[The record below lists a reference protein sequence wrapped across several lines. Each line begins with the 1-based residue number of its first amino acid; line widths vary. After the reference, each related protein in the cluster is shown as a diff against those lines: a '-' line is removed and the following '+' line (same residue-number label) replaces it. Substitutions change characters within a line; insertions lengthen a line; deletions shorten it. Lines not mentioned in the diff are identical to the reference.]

1 MDGLQQE
8 YRTGKKMLTS
18 HKTAIFFSSFTAVV
32 GLGVL
37 VFAKH
42 PALQSISVI
51 SILGMISVVL
61 VSYTILPILFRFFI
75 SGPASRGN
83 FPYTLS
89 GLLVTVWF
97 FGLFVVGCLLMM
109 GIALLLIL
117 LPVKRWK
124 KKQLFSRIMMYMLRI
139 FLKAAWIARR
149 ENVNPGNETFEKP
162 AVIIANHQSF
172 VDILV
177 MLSLAPKLVMVTNR
191 WVWHSPVFGKIVQY
205 ADFVQTEDGYEKV
218 LHHLRDKVAQG
229 YSVVVFPEGTRS
241 ADCQVHRFHKG
252 AFYLAEKLQLD
263 ILPVV
268 LYGTG
273 MIISKRQ
280 SFYVKRGVLCT
291 RILPRILYTDAS
303 YGVTYQER
311 SKAIAKTF
319 RRAYQETCDI
329 YSNPGNPYFY
339 RQLVANYIYKGPVEE
354 WYIRIKV
361 RMEDKYDFFN
371 RIVPRRARIT
381 DIGCGLGPLSY
392 MLAMLSGE
400 RTVLG
405 IDYDADKIAVAN
417 HNFSRNERIRFVCAN
432 VADYDLP
439 ESDVF
444 VMNDMLH
451 YMDYPSQERLLETCI
466 GKLLPGG
473 MLIIR
478 DGDAGGTAKH
488 RVTRFTELLS
498 TRLLEFNKRENDLC
512 FPTHEQFIRVAER
525 FHLEIE
531 QRANDRFTSN
541 MIYILRKKEV
551 AYE

>member
-1 MDGLQQE
+1 
-8 YRTGKKMLTS
+8 
-18 HKTAIFFSSFTAVV
+18 
-32 GLGVL
+32 
-37 VFAKH
+37 
-42 PALQSISVI
+42 
-51 SILGMISVVL
+51 
-61 VSYTILPILFRFFI
+61 
-75 SGPASRGN
+75 
-83 FPYTLS
+83 
-89 GLLVTVWF
+89 
-97 FGLFVVGCLLMM
+97 
-109 GIALLLIL
+109 
-117 LPVKRWK
+117 
-124 KKQLFSRIMMYMLRI
+124 
-139 FLKAAWIARR
+139 
-149 ENVNPGNETFEKP
+149 
-162 AVIIANHQSF
+162 
-172 VDILV
+172 
-177 MLSLAPKLVMVTNR
+177 MVTNR

-280 SFYVKRGVLCT
+280 PFYVKRGVLCT

-361 RMEDKYDFFN
+361 RMEDKYDYFN

-381 DIGCGLGPLSY
+381 DIGCVLGPLSY

-451 YMDYPSQERLLETCI
+451 YMDYLSQERLLETCI

-512 FPTHEQFIRVAER
+512 FPTHEQFARVAER

-531 QRANDRFTSN
+531 QRANDRCTSN
-541 MIYILRKKEV
+541 MIYILRKQEV

>member
-1 MDGLQQE
+1 M
-8 YRTGKKMLTS
+8 
-18 HKTAIFFSSFTAVV
+18 V

-75 SGPASRGN
+75 SGPAAKGN
-83 FPYTLS
+83 FPYTFS

-97 FGLFVVGCLLMM
+97 FGLFVASCLLLM
-109 GIALLLIL
+109 GVAFLLLL
-117 LPVKRWK
+117 LPARRKSK
-124 KKQLFSRIMMYMLRI
+124 KLLFSRIMMYLLRI
-139 FLKAAWIARR
+139 FLRAAWIARR
-149 ENVNPGNETFEKP
+149 EKINPGNETFEKP
-162 AVIIANHQSF
+162 AVVIANHQSF

-177 MLSLAPKLVMVTNR
+177 MLSLAPKLVMATNR

-205 ADFVQTEDGYEKV
+205 ADFVQTADGYEKV

-241 ADCQVHRFHKG
+241 VDGKVHRFHKG

-280 SFYVKRGVLCT
+280 PFYVKRGVLCT
-291 RILPRILYTDAS
+291 RILPRILSVDTGF
-303 YGVTYQER
+303 GVTYQER
-311 SKAIAKTF
+311 VKAIGMAF

-329 YSNPGNPYFY
+329 YSNPDNPYFY

-361 RMEDKYDFFN
+361 RMENKYDFFH
-371 RIVPRRARIT
+371 RIIPRKARIT
-381 DIGCGLGPLSY
+381 DLGCGLGPLSY
-392 MLAMLSGE
+392 MLSMFSEE
-400 RTVLG
+400 RDVLG
-405 IDYDADKIAVAN
+405 IDYDAEKIAIAN
-417 HNFSRNERIRFVCAN
+417 HNFSRNGRIRFVYAD

-439 ESDVF
+439 ASDVF
-444 VMNDMLH
+444 IMNDMLH
-451 YMDYPSQERLLETCI
+451 YMDYAAQDRLLESCI

-478 DGDAGGTAKH
+478 DGDAGGTARHK
-488 RVTRFTELLS
+488 VTRFTELLS
-498 TRLLEFNKRENDLC
+498 TRLLEFNKRENDLY
-512 FPTHEQFIRVAER
+512 FPTHEQFIRIAAR
-525 FHLEIE
+525 FNMKIE

-541 MIYILRKKEV
+541 TIYVLKRKE
-551 AYE
+551 ESDG